1 MHNYDSYLGKSL
13 YRLIKGA
20 LITNAQMGIET
31 ILALVNFLADL
42 QQVCFKNI
50 SHCLTFKPEYFEFVI
65 ILKSKIQSKM

>member
-42 QQVCFKNI
+42 CIGGPIFTHAQ
-50 SHCLTFKPEYFEFVI
+50 
-65 ILKSKIQSKM
+65 M